1 MPKQEHIN
9 MSQLLHIDAEYKQ
22 WIQELSLRY
31 RQSQIKASIRV
42 NSEMLRF
49 YWSVG
54 KDIAERQFDNKY
66 GSHFY
71 ENLSKDLVD
80 ALNVKKGLAPTSLRY
95 TKYFYQLYSPLFEN
109 RRQPADDLKDAIYRQ
124 PAEELDLLFCIP
136 WTHHQ
141 KIIDKVQGDSQKALF
156 FVRKT
161 WENQWGRG
169 MLVNFLDTDLYERE
183 GAALSNFST
192 ILPAVE
198 SDFAQQLIKDPY
210 HFEFLQLNEKY
221 SETEL
226 KDELMSKL
234 SQFLLEL
241 GKGFS
246 FVGREFRLSAGG
258 KDKYIDLLFYI
269 IPLHRYC
276 VIEVKTTEFDFQ
288 DIGQLAGY
296 TAMVDDLLN
305 TPNDN
310 PSIGLLICKERNAVL
325 ARYALSRINAPIGIS
340 KYELAQQQLP
350 QDVQAILP
358 SVEEIENELNNKDK
372 RTKTGR

>member
-1 MPKQEHIN
+1 
-9 MSQLLHIDAEYKQ
+9 MSQLLHIDTEYKQ

-54 KDIAERQFDNKY
+54 KDITERQFDNKY
-66 GSHFY
+66 GTHFY
-71 ENLSKDLVD
+71 ENLSRDLVA
-80 ALNVKKGLAPTSLRY
+80 ALNVKKGFSPTNLKY
-95 TKYFYQLYSPLFEN
+95 TKYFYSLYSPLSEN
-109 RRQPADDLKDAIYRQ
+109 RQQPADELVDGNRQQ
-124 PAEELDLLFCIP
+124 PADEFELLFCIP
-136 WTHHQ
+136 WSHHQ
-141 KIIDKVQGDSQKALF
+141 RIIDKAKGDS
-156 FVRKT
+156 
-161 WENQWGRG
+161 
-169 MLVNFLDTDLYERE
+169 
-183 GAALSNFST
+183 
-192 ILPAVE
+192 
-198 SDFAQQLIKDPY
+198 
-210 HFEFLQLNEKY
+210 
-221 SETEL
+221 
-226 KDELMSKL
+226 
-234 SQFLLEL
+234 
-241 GKGFS
+241 
-246 FVGREFRLSAGG
+246 VGREFRLNAGG

-288 DIGQLAGY
+288 DVGQLAGY

-350 QDVQAILP
+350 KDIQSALP
-358 SVEEIENELNNKDK
+358 SVEEIENELNNK
-372 RTKTGR
+372 GQL

>member
-1 MPKQEHIN
+1 
-9 MSQLLHIDAEYKQ
+9 MSQLLHIDAVYKQ
-22 WIQELSLRY
+22 WTQELSLRY
-31 RQSQIKASIRV
+31 RQSQIKASIQV

-71 ENLSKDLVD
+71 ENLSKDLVA
-80 ALNVKKGLAPTSLRY
+80 ALNVKKGFSPTNLKY
-95 TKYFYQLYSPLFEN
+95 TKYFYNLYSSLLEN
-109 RRQPADDLKDAIYRQ
+109 RRQPADELVNANRQQ
-124 PAEELDLLFCIP
+124 PADDFELLFCIP
-136 WTHHQ
+136 WSHHQ
-141 KIIDKVQGDSQKALF
+141 RIIDKVQGDSQKALF

-183 GAALSNFST
+183 GKALSNFSVA
-192 ILPAVE
+192 LPSSE

-226 KDELMSKL
+226 KDELMNKL

-350 QDVQAILP
+350 QDIQAVLP

-372 RTKTGR
+372 

>member
-1 MPKQEHIN
+1 

-71 ENLSKDLVD
+71 ENLSKDLVA
-80 ALNVKKGLAPTSLRY
+80 ALNVKKGFSPTNLKY
-95 TKYFYQLYSPLFEN
+95 TKYFYNLYSPLSEN
-109 RRQPADDLKDAIYRQ
+109 RQQPADDF
-124 PAEELDLLFCIP
+124 ELLFCIP
-136 WTHHQ
+136 WSHHQ
-141 KIIDKVQGDSQKALF
+141 RIIDKVQGDSQKALF

-183 GAALSNFST
+183 GTALSNFST
-192 ILPAVE
+192 ALPAVE

-226 KDELMSKL
+226 KNELMNKL

-246 FVGREFRLSAGG
+246 FVGREYRLSAGG

-305 TPNDN
+305 TSNDN

-350 QDVQAILP
+350 KDIQSVLP

-372 RTKTGR
+372 

>member
-1 MPKQEHIN
+1 
-9 MSQLLHIDAEYKQ
+9 MSQLLHIDTEYKQ

-54 KDIAERQFDNKY
+54 KDITERQFDNKY
-66 GSHFY
+66 GTHFY
-71 ENLSKDLVD
+71 ENLSRDLVA
-80 ALNVKKGLAPTSLRY
+80 ALNVKKGFSPTNLKY
-95 TKYFYQLYSPLFEN
+95 TKYFYSLYSPLSEN
-109 RRQPADDLKDAIYRQ
+109 RQQPADELVDGNRQQ
-124 PAEELDLLFCIP
+124 PADELVDGNRQQPADEFELLFCIP
-136 WTHHQ
+136 WSHHQ
-141 KIIDKVQGDSQKALF
+141 RIIDKAKGDSQKALF

-183 GAALSNFST
+183 GKALSNFST
-192 ILPAVE
+192 VLPAAE
-198 SDFAQQLIKDPY
+198 SDFAHQLIKDPY

-226 KDELMSKL
+226 KDELMNKL

-241 GKGFS
+241 GKGLS
-246 FVGREFRLSAGG
+246 FVGRELRLNAGG

-288 DIGQLAGY
+288 DVGQLAGY

-350 QDVQAILP
+350 KDIQSALP
-358 SVEEIENELNNKDK
+358 SVEEIENELNNK
-372 RTKTGR
+372 GQL